1 MPSFIQ
7 RLEKHGFLRG
17 YYNQLQHE
25 EEMNS
30 ALKKKKTKKKT
41 PIVDKDGLTLVVK
54 KSKR

>member
-30 ALKKKKTKKKT
+30 ALKKKKT
-41 PIVDKDGLTLVVK
+41 PIVNKDGWTLVVK
-54 KSKR
+54 KSK